1 MKMLRKIAAAFACA
15 CSLQIS
21 TGHARNDSSIDQME
35 ARIRALEAGLSAAKS
50 SPISLQ
56 LSGWVSERIVHWDDG
71 VERNTYMTGLG
82 SAFASNI
89 NFKGQARIRRR
100 ATESKWG
107 RQPAARSHP
116 APRTRERRLGN
127 QTATLARGSVHRACS
142 NRICSDRRKAWDSGR
157 DSSTARRIE
166 CAATGLSF
174 RIGEIEGGLSCL
186 GACALWLRAF
196 GPGGFR

>member
-35 ARIRALEAGLSAAKS
+35 ARIRAHEAGLSVAKS

-56 LSGWVSERIVHWDDG
+56 LSGWVSEQIVHWDDG

-89 NFKGQARIRRR
+89 NFKGQARISRS
-100 ATESKWG
+100 AYAGYVLHIEAISSDVYTTTNDTANGGAALTGG
-107 RQPAARSHP
+107 RPNSLQLPYNYIL
-116 APRTRERRLGN
+116 TDVVGVRL
-127 QTATLARGSVHRACS
+127 
-142 NRICSDRRKAWDSGR
+142 
-157 DSSTARRIE
+157 
-166 CAATGLSF
+166 
-174 RIGEIEGGLSCL
+174 
-186 GACALWLRAF
+186 
-196 GPGGFR
+196 P